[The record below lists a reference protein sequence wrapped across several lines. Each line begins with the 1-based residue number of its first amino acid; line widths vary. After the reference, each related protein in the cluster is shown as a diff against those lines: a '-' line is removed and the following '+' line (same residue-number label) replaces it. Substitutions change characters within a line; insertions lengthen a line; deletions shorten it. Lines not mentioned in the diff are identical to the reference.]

1 VRPSSPSID
10 ARGALAHDRR
20 GPLVT
25 GHVDPAVWDAFR
37 DDPAQAGI
45 FSDFDGTLSP
55 LVDDPASARPIDGL
69 VPVLTDLAG
78 AYGCV
83 GVLTGR
89 PVEFLREVLPPE
101 ILLVGLYGL
110 EVVQRGVRR
119 DHPSGGVWRE
129 VVHDVA
135 AFAADRAPA
144 GTRVEEKGL
153 SLTLH
158 YREAPGI
165 ADAVQRFADLQ
176 AARSGLLC
184 RPAKMSVELHPPIEV
199 DKGTALLD
207 HTGELRAVCFIGDD
221 VGDLP
226 AFDALDALAPRGV
239 HTVRVAVAGAE
250 TDAELLGRADVVV
263 PGPDAVVTLLRSLR
277 P

>member
-1 VRPSSPSID
+1 VSGGVDSDVWEVFR
-10 ARGALAHDRR
+10 A
-20 GPLVT
+20 
-25 GHVDPAVWDAFR
+25 DPAR
-37 DDPAQAGI
+37 AGI
-45 FSDFDGTLSP
+45 FSDFDGTLSAI
-55 LVDDPASARPIDGL
+55 VDDPASARPVEGL
-69 VPVLTDLAG
+69 VPVLAELAG
-78 AYGCV
+78 AFGCV

-89 PVEFLREVLPPE
+89 PVDFLREVLPPE

-110 EVVQRGVRR
+110 EVVEHGVRR

-135 AFAADRAPA
+135 AVAVGRAPA
-144 GTRVEEKGL
+144 GTRIEEKGL

-176 AARSGLLC
+176 AARSGLVC

-199 DKGTALLD
+199 DKGTALLE

-226 AFDALDALAPRGV
+226 AFDALDALAVQGV
-239 HTVRVAVAGAE
+239 HTVRVAVEGTE
-250 TDAELLGRADVVV
+250 TDAELLGRADVVL

-277 P
+277 A